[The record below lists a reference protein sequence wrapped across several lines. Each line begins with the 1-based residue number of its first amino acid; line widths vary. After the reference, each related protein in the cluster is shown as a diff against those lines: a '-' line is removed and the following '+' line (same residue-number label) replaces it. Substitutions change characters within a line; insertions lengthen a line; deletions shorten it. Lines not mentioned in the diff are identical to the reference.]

1 MSDEMRELYVWLDD
15 RLQQIATAQSDAH
28 GRLRADMSA
37 GFTDLRARFHDV
49 FEQARTLSD
58 RTLVIEVERKMERRA
73 WVKVGVIYGAIAGAV
88 TSGVVSAAIRVIME

>member
-1 MSDEMRELYVWLDD
+1 MSDEMRELYVW
-15 RLQQIATAQSDAH
+15 QSDAH